1 MSDIRQFT
9 PVVVFYSNARI
20 KTVCRFGRYKGKQK
34 FWYLQTF
41 FYLCAVSL
49 RDVGVTQYTLYIS
62 TSRNSQRIEPLQ
74 GAFPC
79 GLKSKIMAQYDV
91 VHVEKNHGTCS
102 SKMEQEE
109 DRTEAVTRNADPRL
123 ARLNFSLH
131 LNAQGRLVSDKLKW
145 TDKTKQQ
152 RIDEVL
158 AKQGTLTITDKRGR
172 TYTKSAKIRKDAVTH
187 FNLILSGSHETMMKM
202 LADDVKNGT
211 KNTLQWAADNWN
223 WLAERAGGAENI
235 VTFNV
240 HCDETTT
247 HIQATIVPM
256 YNGRLNGKKFVDGS
270 ADMKALR
277 TDHANRVG
285 EKWGL
290 ERGVE
295 GSKAEHQ
302 TLRQFYRDLHRGN
315 VKDITLLRDI
325 LTEDD
330 IAKLMADEQIP
341 QIVGTPPVF
350 GKGKWVQEQNEQL
363 ETAYNNR
370 EKKVFEAVAK
380 SVQTATEEANKTI
393 KEAISEGNAAI
404 SQTVGERNKLRT
416 ENSQIRAKN
425 AKLEKQN
432 QELMKQIKSMD
443 VLQERAVQ
451 SLISFGKSRR
461 TFIPDELK
469 ADINNY
475 IAAVNPKATAEH
487 RKLFAQALVIDCIH
501 AVDGTELKKLE
512 EAAHQIA
519 ADVPTIQRGLKI

>member
-1 MSDIRQFT
+1 
-9 PVVVFYSNARI
+9 
-20 KTVCRFGRYKGKQK
+20 
-34 FWYLQTF
+34 
-41 FYLCAVSL
+41 
-49 RDVGVTQYTLYIS
+49 
-62 TSRNSQRIEPLQ
+62 
-74 GAFPC
+74 
-79 GLKSKIMAQYDV
+79 MAQYDV
-91 VHVEKNHGTCS
+91 VHIEKNKGGCS

-109 DRTEAVTRNADPRL
+109 DRTEAVTRNADSRL

-131 LNAQGRLVSDKLKW
+131 LDSQGRLVSDKLKW
-145 TDKTKQQ
+145 SDKTKQQ

-158 AKQGTLTITDKRGR
+158 AKQQALTITDKKGR

-211 KNTLQWAADNWN
+211 HNTVDWAADNWN
-223 WLAERAGGAENI
+223 WLAKRAGGAENI

-256 YNGRLNGKKFVDGS
+256 YDGRLNGKKFVDGS
-270 ADMKALR
+270 ADMTALR
-277 TDHANRVG
+277 TEHAKEVG

-302 TLRQFYRDLHRGN
+302 TLRQFYRDLHRGQ
-315 VKDITLLRDI
+315 VKDITLLRDV
-325 LTEDD
+325 LTESD
-330 IAKLMADEQIP
+330 IAKLMEHEQVP
-341 QIVGTPPVF
+341 QIVGTPPIF
-350 GKGKWVQEQNEQL
+350 GKEKWIQKQNEAL
-363 ETAYNNR
+363 ETAHNNR

-380 SVQTATEEANKTI
+380 SVQTATEEANKAI

-432 QELMKQIKSMD
+432 QELMKQIKAVD

-501 AVDGTELKKLE
+501 AVDKAELLKLE
-512 EAAHQIA
+512 KAAHEIA
-519 ADVPTIQRGLKI
+519 AEVHEQGRGLKV

>member
-1 MSDIRQFT
+1 
-9 PVVVFYSNARI
+9 
-20 KTVCRFGRYKGKQK
+20 
-34 FWYLQTF
+34 
-41 FYLCAVSL
+41 
-49 RDVGVTQYTLYIS
+49 
-62 TSRNSQRIEPLQ
+62 
-74 GAFPC
+74 
-79 GLKSKIMAQYDV
+79 MAQYDV
-91 VHVEKNHGTCS
+91 VHIEKNKGGCS

-131 LNAQGRLVSDKLKW
+131 LDAKGELVSDVLKW
-145 TDKTKQQ
+145 SDKTKQQ

-158 AKQGTLTITDKRGR
+158 SKQQALTITDKKGR

-187 FNLILSGSHETMMKM
+187 FNLILSGSHETMTEM
-202 LADDVKNGT
+202 LANDIKNGT
-211 KNTLQWAADNWN
+211 HNTVQWAADNWF

-270 ADMKALR
+270 ADMTSLR
-277 TDHANRVG
+277 SDHAERVG
-285 EKWGL
+285 KKWGL

-302 TLRQFYRDLHRGN
+302 TLRQFYRDLHRGK
-315 VKDITLLRDI
+315 VKDITLLRDV
-325 LTEDD
+325 LTEED
-330 IAKLMADEQIP
+330 IAKLMEHEQIP

-350 GKGKWVQEQNEQL
+350 GKGQWVQQQNEQL
-363 ETAYNNR
+363 ETAHNNR
-370 EKKVFEAVAK
+370 EKKVYEAVAK
-380 SVQTATEEANKTI
+380 SVKSATEEANKAI

-432 QELMKQIKSMD
+432 QQLMKQVKAMD

-451 SLISFGKSRR
+451 SLISFGKSQR
-461 TFIPDELK
+461 TMIPDALV

-475 IAAVNPKATAEH
+475 IAAVNPRATAEH
-487 RKLFAQALVIDCIH
+487 RRLFVQALVIDCIH
-501 AVDGTELKKLE
+501 AVDNSELKKLE

-519 ADVPTIQRGLKI
+519 ADVPSQQKGIKF